1 MRVSVR
7 ASGFIRR
14 AGVLVSVLLCAAL
27 AGCVTT
33 ASNKLTPDDVATL
46 KLTSVNISVAPDAI
60 IQWEDGV
67 RAYGSAK
74 ALADDQLAM
83 AAQTPEAKAFIGNAL
98 ATRIKPAFEKQL
110 LGKLTGHRPVRLN
123 IVVHEFVVTSAVQR
137 ILIGGGHHMV
147 ADAVLVDARTGATI
161 VEYPNLR
168 GIAFAG
174 NGVLGTAIDAAV
186 AGDPTERV
194 VNGYSE
200 RYHDWLNHKT

>member
-7 ASGFIRR
+7 ASWLNRR
-14 AGVLVSVLLCAAL
+14 AGVLVSLFLWAAL
-27 AGCVTT
+27 AGCVTAAT
-33 ASNKLTPDDVATL
+33 NKLTQDDVATF
-46 KLTSVNISVAPDAI
+46 KLAGVNVSVAPDAI

-74 ALADDQLAM
+74 AAPDDQLAM
-83 AAQTPEAKAFIGNAL
+83 AAQTPEAKAFVRSAL
-98 ATRIKPAFEKQL
+98 ATKIKPAFERRL
-110 LGKLTGHRPVRLN
+110 AGKLTGHRPVRLN

-161 VEYPNLR
+161 VDYPNLR
-168 GIAFAG
+168 GIALAG

-194 VNGYSE
+194 VNGYFE